1 MILHRYWWLSVSSKF
16 ASGYLEIQTFVFNEF
31 DVEEHEVEEAATYY
45 RRVGNKE
52 LRKINEG
59 IRKVYKMFGAE
70 MDEDEV
76 YSDDLKATND
86 DEGKDDDCEDV
97 DDEEEVC

>member
-1 MILHRYWWLSVSSKF
+1 M
-16 ASGYLEIQTFVFNEF
+16 
-31 DVEEHEVEEAATYY
+31 EEHEVEEAATYY